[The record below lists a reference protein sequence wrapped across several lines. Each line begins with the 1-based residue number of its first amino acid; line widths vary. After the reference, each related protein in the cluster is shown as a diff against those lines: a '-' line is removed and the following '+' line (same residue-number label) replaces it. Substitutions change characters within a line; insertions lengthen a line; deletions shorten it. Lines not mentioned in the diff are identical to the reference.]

1 MINIFFILRAVA
13 VASDPRSEDFLKAG
27 SDRSTAKAS
36 VTELGPQRCQM
47 IINGCL
53 VHRVTCS
60 RCRHECIVNVKI
72 CAIGRPSPS
81 PVMLSLQMSDKF
93 HRCSPCN
100 SKNIYRVYPYRRGSR
115 TFFQG
120 EGGPTLSKKNPITQ
134 TWILVFWLL
143 FCGLI
148 LFDV

>member
-53 VHRVTCS
+53 VHRVACS

-72 CAIGRPSPS
+72 CAIGRPCPS
-81 PVMLSLQMSDKF
+81 PVMLS
-93 HRCSPCN
+93 N
-100 SKNIYRVYPYRRGSR
+100 SIGAPHGILKIYRVYPYRRGSR

-120 EGGPTLSKKNPITQ
+120 EGGPTLSKKNPITH